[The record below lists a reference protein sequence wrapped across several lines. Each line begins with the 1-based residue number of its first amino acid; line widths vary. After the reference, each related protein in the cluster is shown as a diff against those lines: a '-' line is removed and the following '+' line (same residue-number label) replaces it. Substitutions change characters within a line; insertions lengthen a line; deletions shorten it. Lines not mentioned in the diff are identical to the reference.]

1 MSHVHW
7 WLVGLSFVM
16 GVVLTSALVLR
27 PAKASSP
34 LEAPVGAAMAGV
46 AEPPGP
52 LPTTLQWPTAQV
64 ADAVELFSSTVQVAE
79 ESPSTE
85 PAVVAEPMPRRVSG
99 IEDLLVAKAPV
110 AEEPEAPVVE
120 APVAEE
126 PVVEEPVT
134 AEFPVTRESPW
145 TMRPVTPV
153 PPREVPP
160 AAAAPAP
167 APSPSRKP
175 PSAKNASPVK
185 APAKKAPPAKAPPG
199 KRPRPAKGAPAK
211 RPKLPYAP
219 YGPGSARAT
228 PEGGGPSGWLVK
240 GRSDTRLFY
249 TPDDPAYYLTV
260 AQVWFK
266 DEQAA
271 VRAAFTPWRNS
282 SRRK

>member
-16 GVVLTSALVLR
+16 GSVLTSALVLR

-34 LEAPVGAAMAGV
+34 LEPPVGAAMAGV

-64 ADAVELFSSTVQVAE
+64 ADAVELFSSTVQVVG

-85 PAVVAEPMPRRVSG
+85 PAVVAEPMPRGVSG
-99 IEDLLVAKAPV
+99 IEDLLVAKA
-110 AEEPEAPVVE
+110 
-120 APVAEE
+120 

-160 AAAAPAP
+160 AATAPAP
-167 APSPSRKP
+167 SPSPSRKP
-175 PSAKNASPVK
+175 PSAENASPVK